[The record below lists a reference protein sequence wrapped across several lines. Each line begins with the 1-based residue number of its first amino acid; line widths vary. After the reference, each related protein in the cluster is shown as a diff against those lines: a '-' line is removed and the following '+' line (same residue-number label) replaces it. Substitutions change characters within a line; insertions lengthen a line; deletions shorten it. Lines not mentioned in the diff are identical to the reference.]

1 MPRKYLS
8 KEDILKFLRIINEK
22 LKKGLKGEIALFG
35 DSVMCNAKGDLR
47 IALLVESPPRNS
59 RLEIF
64 LYRRIVL
71 SGFSL

>member
-35 DSVMCNAKGDLR
+35 DSVMCNAKGGLR
-47 IALLVESPPRNS
+47 IALLVESPPEFKARNIFVS
-59 RLEIF
+59 ENCLE
-64 LYRRIVL
+64 RV
-71 SGFSL
+71 